1 MENINSLSS
10 TIPDV
15 YIFDCDNEAEPYW
28 QMMVE
33 FFSINLSVISHY

>member
-1 MENINSLSS
+1 MENANSLSS
-10 TIPDV
+10 TIIPDV

-33 FFSINLSVISHY
+33 FLTINFLIVAY

>member
-10 TIPDV
+10 TTIPDV
-15 YIFDCDNEAEPYW
+15 YIFDNEAEPYW

-33 FFSINLSVISHY
+33 FLSVNLLVMSHY